1 MALHTR
7 ASETIGDL
15 MKVGDLVYL
24 RPKNLTW
31 DEEDIIGLLVNME
44 HVGRSKLDGTW
55 LYDVLL
61 TDTNEVHTLSDIYF
75 EIWRI
80 E

>member
-1 MALHTR
+1 
-7 ASETIGDL
+7 
-15 MKVGDLVYL
+15 MKIGDLVYI
-24 RPKNLTW
+24 RPKNLR
-31 DEEDIIGLLVNME
+31 DEEDMIGLLVHME
-44 HVGRSKLDGTW
+44 QVGRSKIDSTI

-61 TDTNEVHTLSDIYF
+61 TDTNEVHTVSDIYF

>member
-1 MALHTR
+1 
-7 ASETIGDL
+7 

-31 DEEDIIGLLVNME
+31 DEEDIIGLLVNMV

-61 TDTNEVHTLSDIYF
+61 TDSNEVHTLSDIYF

>member
-1 MALHTR
+1 
-7 ASETIGDL
+7 
-15 MKVGDLVYL
+15 MKIGDLVYL
-24 RPKNLTW
+24 RPKNIVQPMQKL
-31 DEEDIIGLLVNME
+31 IGLIVKMQ

-61 TDTNEVHTLSDIYF
+61 NETSEVITISDIYF

>member
-1 MALHTR
+1 
-7 ASETIGDL
+7 

-24 RPKNLTW
+24 RPKHIVQPVHSL
-31 DEEDIIGLLVNME
+31 IGLIVKTQ
-44 HVGRSKLDGTW
+44 HVGRSIDGVC

-61 TDTNEVHTLSDIYF
+61 NETTEVITITDMYF

>member
-1 MALHTR
+1 MQ
-7 ASETIGDL
+7 I
-15 MKVGDLVYL
+15 GDLVYL
-24 RPKNLTW
+24 RPNDSRW
-31 DEEDIIGLLVNME
+31 SGEDLIGLLVKMQ

-55 LYDVLL
+55 LYDVLINE
-61 TDTNEVHTLSDIYF
+61 TNEVMTISDIYF

>member
-1 MALHTR
+1 MR
-7 ASETIGDL
+7 
-15 MKVGDLVYL
+15 VGDLVYL
-24 RPKNLTW
+24 RPKNLR
-31 DEEDIIGLLVNME
+31 DEEELIGLLVHME
-44 HVGRSKLDGTW
+44 QVGQAKIDSTI

-61 TDTNEVHTLSDIYF
+61 TDTNEVHTVSDIYF

>member
-1 MALHTR
+1 MR
-7 ASETIGDL
+7 I
-15 MKVGDLVYL
+15 GDLVYL
-24 RPKNLTW
+24 RPKNLRE
-31 DEEDIIGLLVNME
+31 EEDFIGLVVNMQ

-61 TDTNEVHTLSDIYF
+61 NDTTEVITISDIYF

>member
-1 MALHTR
+1 
-7 ASETIGDL
+7 

-24 RPKNLTW
+24 RPKNIVQPM
-31 DEEDIIGLLVNME
+31 EEIIGLLINMQK
-44 HVGRSKLDGTW
+44 VGRSKIDSTI

-61 TDTNEVHTLSDIYF
+61 TGTNEVHTLSDIYF

>member
-1 MALHTR
+1 MQL
-7 ASETIGDL
+7 
-15 MKVGDLVYL
+15 GDLVYL
-24 RPKNLTW
+24 RPKNLRE
-31 DEEDIIGLLVNME
+31 EEDLIGLLVNME
-44 HVGRSKLDGTW
+44 QVGSGKTGSTV

-61 TDTNEVHTLSDIYF
+61 AEANEVITISDIYF

>member
-1 MALHTR
+1 MR
-7 ASETIGDL
+7 IGDL
-15 MKVGDLVYL
+15 VWL
-24 RPKNLTW
+24 RPQNRDPLDV
-31 DEEDIIGLLVNME
+31 DEDYIGLVVNMK

-61 TDTNEVHTLSDIYF
+61 NETNEVITISDIYF